1 MRRSVSLLLFVLLAT
16 SFSFDE
22 SFAQPR
28 YGSGSG
34 YVPGYHPPGSFGPL
48 PVVTPPPSGQP
59 SQPARAT
66 PPAAYASQYVIA
78 APQFCRE
85 FSASASCRCQDPVSV
100 LANAVSNGI
109 ARLGSGESYKVESE
123 CIINSLASGSFN
135 VDCQARTNSA
145 IVGGTFSE
153 ESLQCWCTSGD
164 IHVAVT
170 SSKGQASGNLLKT
183 DVFKPGDSLNAIFK
197 TAQQDITINFSYW
210 ENECQGQKLWFG
222 IDGTVG
228 GKMNFAADYQNLF
241 VKGDGD
247 GGGGVS
253 ASTFCNS
260 EGSFKI
266 SGQASCSR
274 QFWEGSVKGTIGN
287 SPEGSF
293 GGAKV
298 SSSIVFPDPRCS
310 KTTLKFGTWADFMYR
325 SDSMSQGLRLQEG
338 GSAGCSF
345 ELRR

>member
-16 SFSFDE
+16 SCSFDE
-22 SFAQPR
+22 SFAQPS

-34 YVPGYHPPGSFGPL
+34 YVPGYNPPGSFGPL
-48 PVVTPPPSGQP
+48 PVVTPPSSGQP
-59 SQPARAT
+59 SQPARAN

-78 APQFCRE
+78 APQSCRE
-85 FSASASCRCQDPVSV
+85 FSATASCRCQDPVSV

-123 CIINSLASGSFN
+123 CFFNSAFGSFS
-135 VDCQARTNSA
+135 VECKARTASA
-145 IVGGTFSE
+145 IVGGTFAKGALS
-153 ESLQCWCTSGD
+153 CWCTSGD
-164 IHVAVT
+164 ISVAVT
-170 SSKGQASGNLLKT
+170 SSKGQTSANFLKT
-183 DVFKPGDSLNAIFK
+183 DLFQPGDSLSAIFK
-197 TAQQDITINFSYW
+197 TAQHDIDFSFAYR
-210 ENECQGQKLWFG
+210 ENECEGQSLWFG

-228 GKMNFAADYQNLF
+228 GKMNFAADYEKLF
-241 VKGDGD
+241 DLGAMRA
-247 GGGGVS
+247 S
-253 ASTFCNS
+253 ALCDSQ
-260 EGSFKI
+260 GLFKI
-266 SGQASCSR
+266 DGQLSCRTQFLEGRVSG
-274 QFWEGSVKGTIGN
+274 GIGN